1 MENEIASVI
10 KYFAF
15 FAYHPTLE
23 EIYQF
28 LQVKISKGQLQAEL
42 DRLKYTPPQYSMRKK
57 ISRKKL
63 DNWRYKAY
71 ILMLSLFPQIKLIG
85 LSGSISMMN
94 AKEDDDIDLFII
106 TGKNR
111 LFTGRLITLVLAQL
125 LRLRRIRKARYQKDK
140 VCLNLF
146 FDESNLKVPKFK
158 QTEFVG
164 HEVLQMK
171 PVVVKSDMYKSFLMA
186 NQWVFKLFPNAQS
199 QINYKGVSHL
209 RRDQSKITLFII
221 ISNKIE
227 QMLKSFQ
234 LHLINK
240 HRTTE
245 IITDTQLWFHPDD
258 FEHYLLQD
266 VKRPGCSRFLVR
278 PFPVDP
284 K

>member
-1 MENEIASVI
+1 MESKIASVI
-10 KYFAF
+10 KYFSF

-28 LQVKISKGQLQAEL
+28 LQVKVSKGQLQAEL
-42 DRLKYTPPQYSMRKK
+42 DRLQYTPPQYSIRKK

-63 DNWRYKAY
+63 NNWRYKAY
-71 ILMLSLFPQIKLIG
+71 IRMLSLFPQIKLIG

-94 AKEDDDIDLFII
+94 ADEHDDIDLFII
-106 TGKNR
+106 TSKNR
-111 LFTGRLITLVLAQL
+111 LFTGRLIALVLAQAIG
-125 LRLRRIRKARYQKDK
+125 LRRIRKAQYQKDK

-146 FDESNLKVPKFK
+146 FDENNLKVPNFK

-171 PVVVKSDMYKSFLMA
+171 PIIVKENIYVRFLEA
-186 NQWVFKLFPNAQS
+186 NRWVFKLFPNTTS
-199 QINYKGVSHL
+199 PVIPVKTGI
-209 RRDQSKITLFII
+209 QSKITLFII

-227 QMLKSFQ
+227 SILKKLQ
-234 LHLINK
+234 LTLINR

-258 FEHYLLQD
+258 FERKMQ
-266 VKRPGCSRFLVR
+266 SRTTS
-278 PFPVDP
+278 
-284 K
+284 